1 MLTPGGVPSPT
12 DRIQI
17 LSQPRPS
24 STPTARSVPSIT
36 NPAPTVSQ
44 PDQWQPQHTG
54 YSTAA
59 SSPLEASSVLSDIS
73 GPPDTVR
80 WSPHPHSHQHPTS
93 LSVPDSPL
101 HAVDSSH
108 LPYSYVLDTSGRPI
122 QYQMESQPM
131 VSQPMV
137 SQPMVSQPMS
147 GYGTPT
153 SNPSPH
159 PPEFQRHLTLQLA
172 TAQQPQYSY
181 TTHSH
186 QGYLPTSTHP
196 GEMAMMPQPMMGEQG
211 HIMYH
216 MNPNMKA
223 EQH

>member
-1 MLTPGGVPSPT
+1 
-12 DRIQI
+12 
-17 LSQPRPS
+17 
-24 STPTARSVPSIT
+24 
-36 NPAPTVSQ
+36 SQ
-44 PDQWQPQHTG
+44 PDQWQPQHAG

-59 SSPLEASSVLSDIS
+59 SSPLEASSVLSDVS
-73 GPPDTVR
+73 GPPDAVR

-93 LSVPDSPL
+93 LPVPDSSL

-108 LPYSYVLDTSGRPI
+108 MPYSYVLDASGRPM

-131 VSQPMV
+131 AA
-137 SQPMVSQPMS
+137 QPMS

-159 PPEFQRHLTLQLA
+159 PPEFQRHLTVQLA
-172 TAQQPQYSY
+172 TAQQAQYPSY
-181 TTHSH
+181 SQHSH

-211 HIMYH
+211 HMMYH
-216 MNPNMKA
+216 MNLNMKT